1 MASTSETGHAKN
13 VANLETMIS
22 YCTGYGTTYKPS
34 NPEIALAALTTLYN
48 DSKAALKL
56 VKTTETSFNDV
67 EGQRKLIFKS
77 LKPLSTKI
85 FASLQSSGVPSTVLN
100 DAQTINRKIQGQRAN
115 NTTPIT
121 TADAQIPKDKI
132 SISQQSY
139 DMQIDHFEKL
149 IELTLTQ
156 PKYSPNETPIKTTT
170 LSNYKTQLQNINTA
184 VKNAY
189 TPYFNAM
196 IVRNKKLYDIQ
207 IGLTSKAKLV
217 KAYVKSIYGASS
229 PEYKGI
235 NSLSFRTIK

>member
-121 TADAQIPKDKI
+121 TPDAQIPKDKI

-170 LSNYKTQLQNINTA
+170 LSTYKTQLQNINTT